1 MSVKNLSQSFLRD
14 CKLPVACLLGFV
26 TAVIYDTSCDHLQRE
41 KAYGTVHSEQIFQQ
55 PTNSISAKDHD

>member
-1 MSVKNLSQSFLRD
+1 M
-14 CKLPVACLLGFV
+14 ACLLGFV